1 MLRSMESNRS
11 IDRRLGTNADLSQ
24 LSQAIYDR
32 GMALV
37 LDGGERFVSENEVL
51 ELEMLPNSGQVWV
64 SSY

>member
-24 LSQAIYDR
+24 LSREIHER

-37 LDGGERFVSENEVL
+37 LDGGERFVSEKEVL
-51 ELEMLPNSGQVWV
+51 QLELLPNSGQVWV

>member
-11 IDRRLGTNADLSQ
+11 IDRRLGAKADLSQ
-24 LSQAIYDR
+24 LSREIHGR

-37 LDGGERFVSENEVL
+37 LDGRERFVSESEIL
-51 ELEMLPNSGQVWV
+51 ELELLPNSGQVWA

>member
-24 LSQAIYDR
+24 FSQAIHDR

>member
-24 LSQAIYDR
+24 LSQVIHDR

>member
-1 MLRSMESNRS
+1 MLRSLESNRS

-24 LSQAIYDR
+24 LSQAIHDR

-37 LDGGERFVSENEVL
+37 LDGGERFVSEKEVL
-51 ELEMLPNSGQVWV
+51 QLELLPNSGQVWV